1 MDGCRLGSRGRLL
14 RIGVCRGRGRCCRY
28 AEEPWFCSAPVV
40 KAPHGPL
47 SEISTASQ
55 ARGSGGCAH
64 ISGNSA
70 RVRSKRLRLPTA
82 HVVERC
88 KCRPSPMAWQM
99 RRASE
104 SSLVSHGGAVS
115 HTGDTVSRRPVGLSG
130 HSENA
135 MTGSSCT
142 MAYGHTLSSKSSG
155 WSPSVPD
162 KYLPVNRQ
170 VGTWQPARVGGRGGR
185 HGTSSLKRP

>member
-1 MDGCRLGSRGRLL
+1 MPGSGGRLL
-14 RIGVCRGRGRCCRY
+14 RIWFCRGRGRCCRY
-28 AEEPWFCSAPVV
+28 AEEPWFCSAPVA
-40 KAPHGPL
+40 KAPRGPH

-88 KCRPSPMAWQM
+88 KCRPSPMASQM

-115 HTGDTVSRRPVGLSG
+115 HTGDTVSRRAVRPLR
-130 HSENA
+130 E
-135 MTGSSCT
+135 C
-142 MAYGHTLSSKSSG
+142 
-155 WSPSVPD
+155 D
-162 KYLPVNRQ
+162 DRQ
-170 VGTWQPARVGGRGGR
+170 QLHDGVRAHLEQQVQRMEPLCPR
-185 HGTSSLKRP
+185 